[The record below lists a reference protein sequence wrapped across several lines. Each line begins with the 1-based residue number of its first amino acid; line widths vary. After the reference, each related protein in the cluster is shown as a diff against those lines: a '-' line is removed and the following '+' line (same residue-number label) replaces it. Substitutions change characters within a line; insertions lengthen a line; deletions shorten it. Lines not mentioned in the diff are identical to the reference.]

1 MTALQV
7 LALAVLCA
15 ALALLV
21 YAYIGYPLLV
31 AWGPRGLW
39 RRPRINPIP
48 VIGRVVLCAAY
59 NEERTIRR
67 MIEHALSAEPGD
79 TRVIVVS
86 DASTDRTDEIVAA
99 LARDDGRVRLL
110 RAAERGGK
118 NRALNLALRDLAAT
132 PDVAVVFTDANAVL
146 DRQALIRLV
155 NGLNAGATCVVGQL
169 VFTDA
174 ATATARAE
182 GLYWR
187 YENAIKRGEGR
198 LARLTVANGAIFALR
213 AGDCGE
219 IPPGIGN
226 DLYLPL
232 AVLGAGR
239 QVVFDEAALAYEPA
253 TLRRGEEFSRKRRM
267 ANRQIQGTVTLWP
280 RLDWPTR
287 IQFISHKVIRWF
299 GIPLLAG
306 AFVSAAA
313 LVDVHWAFAVI
324 AAGLAT
330 PFILAALQALGIRS
344 RAGGLGEHFVVVHW
358 AVLLGICDLIR
369 GRSRAVWSPPS
380 TSRSTE

>member
-1 MTALQV
+1 MT
-7 LALAVLCA
+7 
-15 ALALLV
+15 LALLA
-21 YAYIGYPLLV
+21 YAYIGYPILI
-31 AWGPRGLW
+31 ARGPRGLW
-39 RRPRINPIP
+39 RSPRTNAVP
-48 VIGRVVLCAAY
+48 VTGRVVLCAAY
-59 NEERTIRR
+59 NEEQTIRR
-67 MIEHALSAEPGD
+67 MVEQALSAEPGD
-79 TRVIVVS
+79 AQVIVVS
-86 DASTDRTDEIVAA
+86 DASSDRTDEIVAE
-99 LARDDGRVRLL
+99 LARGNDRVRLL
-110 RAAERGGK
+110 RAPERGGK

-146 DRQALIRLV
+146 DRQAVIRLV
-155 NGLNAGATCVVGQL
+155 DGLNAGATCVVGQL

-198 LARLTVANGAIFALR
+198 LGRLPVANGAIFALR

-232 AVLGAGR
+232 AVLGGGR
-239 QVVFDEAALAYEPA
+239 RVVFDETALAYEPA
-253 TLRRGEEFSRKRRM
+253 TLHRAEEFSRKRRM

-287 IQFISHKVIRWF
+287 VQFISHKVIRWF
-299 GIPLLAG
+299 GIPLLAI
-306 AFVSAAA
+306 AFVCAATLA
-313 LVDVHWAFAVI
+313 QVHWAYAVV
-324 AAGLAT
+324 AAGFAA
-330 PFILAALQALGIRS
+330 PFILAALQAAGIRS
-344 RAGGLGEHFVVVHW
+344 RIGALGEHFVVVHW
-358 AVLLGICDLIR
+358 AVLLGIADLIR